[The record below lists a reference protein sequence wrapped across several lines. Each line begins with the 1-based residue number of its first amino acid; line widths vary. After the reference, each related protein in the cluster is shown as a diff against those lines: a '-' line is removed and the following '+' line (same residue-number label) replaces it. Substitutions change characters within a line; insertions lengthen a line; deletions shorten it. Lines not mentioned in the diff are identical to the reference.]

1 MSLHY
6 LMLTN
11 KAHMF
16 KRLIF
21 QSSSSPDL
29 TYRPPSDAYRI
40 SLRLAERLNCLIVNE
55 INSTT
60 TGGTSSTSAN
70 QTIYDLPDET
80 PLNLRQ
86 TRYRPGAIPP
96 GSITYGQLA
105 SLDEFNAEI
114 VRCLMNAPAAN
125 LSLAQYDIDYVND
138 YLKMQF
144 IPTIDYFGL
153 IKYDPNEVDFSNPPP
168 DIRARLNHDVLVGI
182 NKDEGTY
189 FTFYLYNTVYFELKG
204 FLSPN
209 NTRYLVKT

>member
-1 MSLHY
+1 
-6 LMLTN
+6 
-11 KAHMF
+11 MF

-21 QSSSSPDL
+21 QSSSSADL

-40 SLRLAERLNCLIVNE
+40 SLRLAERLNCLFVYHTNA
-55 INSTT
+55 TT
-60 TGGTSSTSAN
+60 NAN
-70 QTIYDLPDET
+70 DSKYDLPDET

-86 TRYRPGAIPP
+86 TRYRQSGVPP
-96 GSITYGQLA
+96 GTMMYGQLG
-105 SLDEFNAEI
+105 SSYEFNSEI
-114 VRCLMNAPAAN
+114 AKCLMNAPAQN

-153 IKYDPNEVDFSNPPP
+153 IKYDPNEIDFKNPPAE
-168 DIRARLNHDVLVGI
+168 IRDKLNHDILVGI

-189 FTFYLYNTVYFELKG
+189 FTFYLYNTVYFDLNG

-209 NTRYLVKT
+209 KTK